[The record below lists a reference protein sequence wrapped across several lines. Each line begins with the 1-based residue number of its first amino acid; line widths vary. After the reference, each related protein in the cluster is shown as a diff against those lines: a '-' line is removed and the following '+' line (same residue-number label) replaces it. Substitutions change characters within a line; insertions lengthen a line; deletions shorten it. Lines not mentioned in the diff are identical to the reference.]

1 MSDYQTVLVETS
13 GPVSLVALN
22 RPDALN
28 AFDGQLRQDLAAA
41 LTAAHA
47 DPETRAIV
55 LAAEGRAFCAGADLK
70 AARPG
75 RDTHA
80 SLMTEYKPVVDA
92 IVKGPKPVI
101 VAAQGACAGI
111 GASLVMAADLAVMEE
126 DAYLY
131 LAFAAIGL
139 IPDGGAHWML
149 LRAIGK
155 KRAYQMIVEAGRLT
169 APEALEAGLANKVVA
184 KGTARE
190 AAMEWAAKLAQG
202 APRTLKYAKSVLAA
216 ANDHSFD
223 DSYAYEAALQGI
235 CSKSEDNA
243 NAVKAF
249 LNKEKP
255 VFTGA

>member
-1 MSDYQTVLVETS
+1 MSDYETVLASTS
-13 GPVSLVALN
+13 GPVSVVSLN

-28 AFDGQLRQDLAAA
+28 AFDANLRRDLAAA

-47 DPETRAIV
+47 DPETRVIV
-55 LAAEGRAFCAGADLK
+55 LSAEGRAFCAGADLK
-70 AARPG
+70 AAKPG
-75 RDTHA
+75 RDTQA
-80 SLMTEYKPVVDA
+80 SLMNEYKPVMDA
-92 IVKGPKPVI
+92 ITKGPKPVV

-169 APEALEAGLANKVVA
+169 APEALEAGLANKVAPKGEGVA
-184 KGTARE
+184 T
-190 AAMEWAAKLAQG
+190 AMEWAAKLAQG
-202 APRTLKYAKSVLAA
+202 APRTLRYAKSVLAA

-235 CSKSEDNA
+235 CSGSEDNA

-249 LNKEKP
+249 LAKQKP

>member
-1 MSDYQTVLVETS
+1 MSDYATVLVETH

-28 AFDGQLRQDLAAA
+28 AFDAGLRSDLAAA
-41 LTAAHA
+41 LKAAHA
-47 DPETRAIV
+47 DPETRVIV

-70 AARPG
+70 AAKPG
-75 RDTHA
+75 RDTQA
-80 SLMTEYKPVVDA
+80 SLMNEYKPVMDA
-92 IVKGPKPVI
+92 ITRGPKPVV

-111 GASLVMAADLAVMEE
+111 GASLVMASDLVVMEE
-126 DAYLY
+126 DSYLY

-149 LRAIGK
+149 LRAIGR
-155 KRAYQMIVEAGRLT
+155 KRAYQMIVEAGRMT
-169 APEALEAGLANKVVA
+169 AAEALEAGLANKVA
-184 KGTARE
+184 PKGEAR
-190 AAMEWAAKLAQG
+190 AVAMEWAAKLAQG
-202 APRTLKYAKSVLAA
+202 APRTLRYAKSVLAA

-235 CSKSEDNA
+235 CAGSQDNA